1 MKGLFA
7 SKALLMMTA
16 AVTAAPS
23 MAQTA
28 PVGGS
33 SAPSPSA
40 PAEDQD
46 QTSTQSGLVDIV
58 VTATRREQKLQDVPV
73 AVTAVTSESLGRS
86 GAADIR
92 NLTQVVPGF
101 FGGRAAGVFLPVI
114 RGVGSS
120 SISVGDESN
129 VATYVDGIYQGDPF
143 STWTD
148 LVKVDRVEVLRGP
161 QGTIFGRNATGGLIN
176 VITPDPSFDF
186 GGMVSARAA
195 ALETGDG
202 DYNVRGYLTGGLSD
216 TIAAD
221 IAGIYRK
228 TDSFVDD
235 LVRGGKAGGYQ
246 VVDVRSKLM
255 YRGENGNKIVLTGE
269 YFDRKGSENV
279 YQPYENNTAGRA
291 FPGAIL
297 PSKPWQLSADLRP
310 SLATRRYSVALQT
323 RFDLGGVNLETTAA
337 YASNRTSQATD
348 SDSSNILLATFVA
361 PKISSEYYSQE
372 VRLLSSGS
380 GPLQWIAG
388 LYAFHLSGDANFI
401 LSSRADPS
409 QPLLVRTFDPVLK
422 TTSYAGFAEATL
434 EVVPRLFV
442 TGGIRYT
449 HEKRSFDQI
458 VNGVALFPQTA
469 EKSFNRVTYKGTVRF
484 EIGPDTNIYA
494 TYSTGF
500 KSGVF
505 NMTGVSP
512 LAVDPETLKALEGG
526 IKSDITPWLRAN
538 LALYR
543 YDYKDL
549 QVTARD
555 PLGPGYVLQNAA
567 NATLYG
573 GELETTLAPTDH
585 FRVNA
590 AVAYAHAEYDDFP
603 LAQVFIP
610 RPTGGNIVSQADVS
624 GNRLPRAPRWTF
636 NIAPSLDVPLAS
648 GMLNINGTLFRSSV
662 VYFDFLNS
670 VKQDPY
676 TAINSEISW
685 RTDDEKFRF
694 SIWAT
699 NLTNEKIIQEVRPG
713 ALGTDLRYELPRRIG
728 AGVEV
733 KF

>member
-1 MKGLFA
+1 
-7 SKALLMMTA
+7 
-16 AVTAAPS
+16 
-23 MAQTA
+23 
-28 PVGGS
+28 
-33 SAPSPSA
+33 
-40 PAEDQD
+40 
-46 QTSTQSGLVDIV
+46 
-58 VTATRREQKLQDVPV
+58 
-73 AVTAVTSESLGRS
+73 
-86 GAADIR
+86 
-92 NLTQVVPGF
+92 
-101 FGGRAAGVFLPVI
+101 
-114 RGVGSS
+114 
-120 SISVGDESN
+120 
-129 VATYVDGIYQGDPF
+129 
-143 STWTD
+143 
-148 LVKVDRVEVLRGP
+148 
-161 QGTIFGRNATGGLIN
+161 
-176 VITPDPSFDF
+176 
-186 GGMVSARAA
+186 
-195 ALETGDG
+195 
-202 DYNVRGYLTGGLSD
+202 
-216 TIAAD
+216 
-221 IAGIYRK
+221 
-228 TDSFVDD
+228 
-235 LVRGGKAGGYQ
+235 
-246 VVDVRSKLM
+246 
-255 YRGENGNKIVLTGE
+255 
-269 YFDRKGSENV
+269 
-279 YQPYENNTAGRA
+279 
-291 FPGAIL
+291 
-297 PSKPWQLSADLRP
+297 
-310 SLATRRYSVALQT
+310 
-323 RFDLGGVNLETTAA
+323 
-337 YASNRTSQATD
+337 
-348 SDSSNILLATFVA
+348 
-361 PKISSEYYSQE
+361 
-372 VRLLSSGS
+372 
-380 GPLQWIAG
+380 
-388 LYAFHLSGDANFI
+388 
-401 LSSRADPS
+401 
-409 QPLLVRTFDPVLK
+409 
-422 TTSYAGFAEATL
+422 
-434 EVVPRLFV
+434 
-442 TGGIRYT
+442 
-449 HEKRSFDQI
+449 
-458 VNGVALFPQTA
+458 
-469 EKSFNRVTYKGTVRF
+469 
-484 EIGPDTNIYA
+484 
-494 TYSTGF
+494 
-500 KSGVF
+500 
-505 NMTGVSP
+505 MTGVSP